1 VLSPAIDMAEIVVA
15 PLAERLSEE
24 EIAELAKE
32 LPRVG
37 ARLPDTDDG
46 ETQTLARRID
56 EDVLAE
62 FWDRL
67 DSYDAACDVYLPVE
81 FEGRVEIGDI
91 RVGSAPVLA
100 EILEELRD
108 EFGAVE
114 KDEDA
119 EDEPADDE
127 YRDPMEGQL
136 KNLWGLVM
144 EGAQAAVDRKLALFL
159 KTE

>member
-1 VLSPAIDMAEIVVA
+1 MAEIVIA
-15 PLAERLSEE
+15 PLAERLAEE
-24 EIAELAKE
+24 EIAELENE

-37 ARLPDTDDG
+37 VRLPNTDDG
-46 ETQTLARRID
+46 DTQTLARRID

-67 DSYDAACDVYLPVE
+67 DSYDAACDVYLPIE
-81 FEGRVEIGDI
+81 FEGRVEIAGY

-114 KDEDA
+114 EDEDA
-119 EDEPADDE
+119 EDEPTDDE

-136 KNLWGLVM
+136 KNLWSLVM
-144 EGAQAAVDRKLALFL
+144 EGARAAVERKLALFL
-159 KTE
+159 KSE

>member
-1 VLSPAIDMAEIVVA
+1 MAEIVIA
-15 PLAERLSEE
+15 PLAERLAEE
-24 EIAELAKE
+24 EIAELEKE

-67 DSYDAACDVYLPVE
+67 DSYDAACDVYLPIE
-81 FEGRVEIGDI
+81 FEGRVEVNGMRI
-91 RVGSAPVLA
+91 GSAPVLA
-100 EILEELRD
+100 EILDELRD
-108 EFGAVE
+108 EFGAVDE
-114 KDEDA
+114 DEDA
-119 EDEPADDE
+119 EDEPLEDE

-136 KNLWGLVM
+136 RNLWGLVM
-144 EGAQAAVDRKLALFL
+144 EGAQAAVERKLALFL
-159 KTE
+159 KSE

>member
-1 VLSPAIDMAEIVVA
+1 MLSPAIDMAEIVVA

-81 FEGRVEIGDI
+81 FEGRLEIGDI

-114 KDEDA
+114 EDEDA